1 MLCPVPLHQIL
12 PKREMSE
19 KPKFHCLVA
28 DTTAFIQNVNFLVRS
43 IIPPQ
48 KPDRT
53 FPKTTSLSLSHSPYP
68 QNYADFVITVP
79 EVINEIK
86 NRRQLKRLC
95 VLPYELTVDEPS
107 PESVRHV
114 IEFAK
119 KTGDYLSLSSA
130 DIKVIALTYQLE
142 KELVGTA
149 HLRTDPVQAKTI
161 ASRDKPAE
169 LIDRAPVAGFYN
181 PPTKEQLQEK
191 EFETHGLDLGTVVKE
206 LDLEAVERAQRAEE
220 EGPEVGEGADD
231 EDDDAEYDEED
242 EEQAKELAES
252 VAALDLSKDD
262 EKFNAI
268 LAPVKATDAGK
279 EKADEAKSDDDG
291 GEDDDD
297 ADASSECTESDGD
310 ETDLTSWITPGN
322 LVEVKSLYGKDAAE
336 EQSVRV
342 ACMST
347 DYAIQNVLKQINL
360 HIAALDGR
368 IIRNMRTYILRCYAC
383 FKTTSL
389 MTKMFCPNCGH
400 KTLKRVAVSLD
411 ENGQQVI
418 HINLRRPLTGK
429 GKNQS
434 IPRPRGGKHS
444 SNPILFEDQPIP
456 KQMPSRVART
466 KTQAMDEDYVAGFSP
481 FVRRDVD
488 SKSALLRAKS
498 GTTSLKQWARNNEFN
513 NLKRRQKK

>member
-1 MLCPVPLHQIL
+1 M
-12 PKREMSE
+12 
-19 KPKFHCLVA
+19 
-28 DTTAFIQNVNFLVRS
+28 
-43 IIPPQ
+43 
-48 KPDRT
+48 
-53 FPKTTSLSLSHSPYP
+53 
-68 QNYADFVITVP
+68 
-79 EVINEIK
+79 
-86 NRRQLKRLC
+86 
-95 VLPYELTVDEPS
+95 LPYELTIDEPS
-107 PESVRHV
+107 AESVRYV

-142 KELVGTA
+142 KELCGTA
-149 HLRTDPVQAKTI
+149 HLRTEPVQAKTI

-169 LIDRAPVAGFYN
+169 MIDRAPVAGFYM
-181 PPTKEQLQEK
+181 PPSKQQLEDKQ
-191 EFETHGLDLGTVVKE
+191 FETHGLDLGTVVKE
-206 LDLEAVERAQRAEE
+206 VDVEALQKAQQEE
-220 EGPEVGEGADD
+220 EEEDGEDEGDDEHDENEDDGEDD
-231 EDDDAEYDEED
+231 EDDDAELSESEL
-242 EEQAKELAES
+242 ELAES

-262 EKFNAI
+262 AKFNDI
-268 LAPVKATDAGK
+268 LAPL
-279 EKADEAKSDDDG
+279 KADDVPNAAEDANDNEDGDSNYSSDSD
-291 GEDDDD
+291 
-297 ADASSECTESDGD
+297 ESDGD

-322 LVEVKSLYGKDAAE
+322 LTEVKSMYGQDAAAE
-336 EQSVRV
+336 KDVRV

-360 HIAALDGR
+360 NIAALDGR
-368 IIRNMRTYILRCYAC
+368 IIKHMRTYILRCYAC

-389 MTKMFCPNCGH
+389 MTKVFCPNCGH
-400 KTLKRVAVSLD
+400 KTLKRVAVSMD

-418 HINLRRPLTGK
+418 HINMRRPLSGK

-466 KTQAMDEDYVAGFSP
+466 KTNALEENYVSGLSP

-498 GTTSLKQWARNNEFN
+498 GTTSLKQWARNHEFN
-513 NLKRRQKK
+513 NLKRGQKK